1 VQVDAK
7 PQYLLSRNS
16 ERRGKEAKKP
26 RKKKKIGRWKD
37 SKAIREIQRTL
48 EKKAKM
54 SEKRRRGE
62 GEKGKR

>member
-1 VQVDAK
+1 MCRWMRNPNTYK
-7 PQYLLSRNS
+7 PKLGEKG
-16 ERRGKEAKKP
+16 ERGEETE
-26 RKKKKIGRWKD
+26 KKKKIGRWKD